1 MLEKKE
7 LIKEAENAIE
17 WIREYVKNS
26 GAKGVVVGNS
36 GGKDSAVVIAMA
48 TKALGKE
55 RVFTVSMP
63 CQSIESDYD
72 DAKAVADAFEV
83 SFIKVDLTECYL
95 KFENEV
101 NNKIKSV
108 ISEDLSKES
117 TINVKPRLRM
127 TTLYS
132 IAQTMN
138 YLVIGT
144 GNLCEAMV
152 GYTTK

>member
-17 WIREYVKNS
+17 WIREYVDNS

-55 RVFTVSMP
+55 RVLTVSMP

-72 DAKAVADAFEV
+72 DAKAVEDAFEV
-83 SFIKVDLTECYL
+83 PFIKVNLTQCYL
-95 KFENEV
+95 KF
-101 NNKIKSV
+101 
-108 ISEDLSKES
+108 
-117 TINVKPRLRM
+117 
-127 TTLYS
+127 
-132 IAQTMN
+132 
-138 YLVIGT
+138 
-144 GNLCEAMV
+144 
-152 GYTTK
+152 